1 MDGGGLGRNF
11 MSDEK
16 VFFDTN
22 ILVYFVDGNDTRKQN
37 IAQDL
42 VKKAVQNGNGIIST
56 QSLQEFFNV
65 ITKKCLCSKSD
76 AKTLVGMFSEQFPV
90 AQVSVPQ
97 IQGAID
103 ICIKHGLSFWD
114 SLILSSAN
122 DSGCTVVYSEDMN
135 SGETI
140 DSTRV
145 LNPFVE

>member
-1 MDGGGLGRNF
+1 
-11 MSDEK
+11 MSGEK

-37 IAQDL
+37 IAQNL
-42 VKKAVQNGNGIIST
+42 VKKAVQNRNGIIST

-76 AKTLVGMFSEQFPV
+76 AKTLVEMFSEQFPV
-90 AQVSVPQ
+90 TQVSVPQ

-103 ICIKHGLSFWD
+103 ICIKHGVSFWD

-122 DSGCTVVYSEDMN
+122 DSGCTIVYSEDMN
-135 SGETI
+135 NGQTI
-140 DSTRV
+140 EGAKI
-145 LNPFVE
+145 LNPFAN

>member
-1 MDGGGLGRNF
+1 MDEDGLGRNS
-11 MSDEK
+11 MSGEK

-37 IAQDL
+37 IAQNL
-42 VKKAVQNGNGIIST
+42 VKKAVQNRNGIIST

-76 AKTLVGMFSEQFPV
+76 AKTLVEMFSEQFPV
-90 AQVSVPQ
+90 TQVSVPQ

-103 ICIKHGLSFWD
+103 ICIKHGVSFWD

-122 DSGCTVVYSEDMN
+122 DSGCTIVYSEDMN
-135 SGETI
+135 NGQTI
-140 DSTRV
+140 EGAKI
-145 LNPFVE
+145 LNPFAN